1 MKKLLFFPSSSNVNK
16 IQYIKNDT
24 DLHLPTCTHARTH
37 AYINYFV
44 YLIEREEIHCTIYNK
59 YMVQFYHIIIITIVH
74 YKGHIT
80 FSILECQKLFQMH
93 VTNSKYTFLYVAWS
107 IQSIFF
113 FFLNQIYISI
123 AEAAN
128 AIRISDNHVI
138 LGFSETSR
146 KQNEN

>member
-1 MKKLLFFPSSSNVNK
+1 MLL
-16 IQYIKNDT
+16 IQN
-24 DLHLPTCTHARTH
+24 
-37 AYINYFV
+37 
-44 YLIEREEIHCTIYNK
+44 IHS
-59 YMVQFYHIIIITIVH
+59 YMSLGPY
-74 YKGHIT
+74 
-80 FSILECQKLFQMH
+80 S
-93 VTNSKYTFLYVAWS
+93 
-107 IQSIFF
+107 QSF